1 MKPTRL
7 ALWSANPK
15 LGNVEANVATVAK
28 AIAAREADFVVFP
41 EMFLTGYAIGDD
53 AQRLA
58 FRLGDDRLEPIRK
71 ACAQAKTHCVVGAP
85 RSPRRGLTHNSALL
99 FGPGGEE
106 AAYDKR
112 SLATFTTFEDG
123 LFFKPGTTSP
133 VFDTGV
139 GKIGLTICYDWF
151 LPEYPR
157 AQALAGADLLLN
169 ISASPTTSQRFFE
182 ALMPARAIENA
193 CFTAYSNVVGPQ
205 DGVVFWGGSQA
216 WGPRGTL
223 LGRLDALQSGRVV
236 VELDWDDLAPAR
248 EFRPTL
254 RDGHL
259 ANLPDRTKPKRAL
272 SSKRKPAARKKAR

>member
-7 ALWSANPK
+7 ALHSAAPK
-15 LGNVEANVATVAK
+15 LGNVEANVAAVAK
-28 AIAAREADFVVFP
+28 AVASREADLVVFP

-58 FRLGDDRLEPIRK
+58 FKDGDDRLEPIRK
-71 ACAQAKTHCVVGAP
+71 ACAAAKAHCVVGAP
-85 RSPRRGLTHNSALL
+85 RTPRKGIMYNSALL
-99 FGPGGEE
+99 FGPGGET

-112 SLATFTTFEDG
+112 EPATFTTFQEG

-139 GKIGLTICYDWF
+139 GRIGITICYDWF
-151 LPEYPR
+151 FPEFPR

-193 CFTAYSNVVGPQ
+193 SFAAYCNVVGPQ

-223 LGRLDALQSGRVV
+223 LGRMEALKEGRTL

-254 RDGHL
+254 RDGAL
-259 ANLPDRTKPKRAL
+259 ATLPVAAKTKG
-272 SSKRKPAARKKAR
+272 KKAR

>member
-7 ALWSANPK
+7 ALHSAAPK

-28 AIAAREADFVVFP
+28 AIAAKEADLVVFP

-58 FRLGDDRLEPIRK
+58 FKDGDARLEPIRK
-71 ACAQAKTHCVVGAP
+71 ACHQAGAHAIVGAP
-85 RSPRRGLTHNSALL
+85 RTSRKGITHNSALL
-99 FGPGGEE
+99 FGPDGEA

-112 SLATFTTFEDG
+112 NLATFTTFQEG

-139 GKIGLTICYDWF
+139 GRIGITICYDWF
-151 LPEYPR
+151 FPEYPR

-193 CFTAYSNVVGPQ
+193 CFAAYSNVVGPQ

-223 LGRLDALQSGRVV
+223 LGRMDALKPGRVV
-236 VELDWDDLAPAR
+236 VELDWNDLAPAR

-254 RDGHL
+254 RDSAI
-259 ANLPDRTKPKRAL
+259 ANLPVAKA
-272 SSKRKPAARKKAR
+272 SKAGAGAKKKGR

>member
-1 MKPTRL
+1 M
-7 ALWSANPK
+7 ALWSAAPK
-15 LGNVEANVATVAK
+15 LGNVEANVAAVAK
-28 AIAAREADFVVFP
+28 AIAAREADLVVFP

-58 FRLGDDRLEPIRK
+58 FRPDDERLEPIRK
-71 ACAQAKTHCVVGAP
+71 ACAAAKTHCIVGAP
-85 RSPRRGLTHNSALL
+85 RTPRRGITHNSALL

-106 AAYDKR
+106 SFYDKR
-112 SLATFTTFEDG
+112 SLATFTTFQEG
-123 LFFKPGTTSP
+123 LFFKPGATSP

-139 GKIGLTICYDWF
+139 GRIGITICYDWF

-182 ALMPARAIENA
+182 ALLPARAIENA
-193 CFTAYSNVVGPQ
+193 CFTAYSNLVGPQ
-205 DGVVFWGGSQA
+205 EGITFWGGAQA

-223 LGRLDALQSGRVV
+223 LGRLDALQPGRTL

-254 RDGHL
+254 RDGSI
-259 ANLPDRTKPKRAL
+259 ANLPVGAQPKRAA
-272 SSKRKPAARKKAR
+272 SKKKPKGKKAR